1 MEGGAAQPQLAA
13 VGPEEVHQRNGA
25 AYELAENGGQSGALD
40 TPLQHRHEQSVQ
52 HDVGDAG
59 GNGDVQAQLR
69 PFRRHQKALEGVLQH
84 IGDQAQQDDTSV
96 ADAHRQHGLV
106 GAQQPG
112 HRREK
117 GNAADG
123 EHGAQ
128 SNQHIDQQGEDL
140 VGTLFVVGS
149 QGVRH
154 QRTATGTQHEAH
166 GTQHHEKRHNEVHGS
181 KGIGAH
187 KVGHENTVHHAVD
200 GGTHH
205 HDDRRQSEAQQFSI
219 GEVLG

>member
-1 MEGGAAQPQLAA
+1 M
-13 VGPEEVHQRNGA
+13 
-25 AYELAENGGQSGALD
+25 
-40 TPLQHRHEQSVQ
+40 QHRHEQSVQ

-128 SNQHIDQQGEDL
+128 PDQHIDQKGEDL
-140 VGTLFVVGS
+140 VGTLFAAGS

-187 KVGHENTVHHAVD
+187 KVGHENTVHHGVD

>member
-1 MEGGAAQPQLAA
+1 M
-13 VGPEEVHQRNGA
+13 
-25 AYELAENGGQSGALD
+25 
-40 TPLQHRHEQSVQ
+40 QHRHEQSVQ

-123 EHGAQ
+123 EHGTQ
-128 SNQHIDQQGEDL
+128 PDQHIDQQGEDL
-140 VGTLFVVGS
+140 VGTLFAAGS
-149 QGVRH
+149 

-187 KVGHENTVHHAVD
+187 KVGYENTVHHAVD

>member
-1 MEGGAAQPQLAA
+1 M
-13 VGPEEVHQRNGA
+13 
-25 AYELAENGGQSGALD
+25 
-40 TPLQHRHEQSVQ
+40 QHRHEQSVQ

-123 EHGAQ
+123 EHGSQ
-128 SNQHIDQQGEDL
+128 PDQHIDQKGEDL
-140 VGTLFVVGS
+140 VGTLFAAGS
-149 QGVRH
+149 QVYATSALPPVPSMKP
-154 QRTATGTQHEAH
+154 TAPNTM
-166 GTQHHEKRHNEVHGS
+166 RN
-181 KGIGAH
+181 GIMRFTAA
-187 KVGHENTVHHAVD
+187 KA
-200 GGTHH
+200 
-205 HDDRRQSEAQQFSI
+205 SEPTKLDTKTPSTTA
-219 GEVLG
+219 

>member
-1 MEGGAAQPQLAA
+1 M
-13 VGPEEVHQRNGA
+13 
-25 AYELAENGGQSGALD
+25 
-40 TPLQHRHEQSVQ
+40 QHRHEQSVQ

-59 GNGDVQAQLR
+59 SNGDVQAQLR

-128 SNQHIDQQGEDL
+128 PDQHIDQQGEDL